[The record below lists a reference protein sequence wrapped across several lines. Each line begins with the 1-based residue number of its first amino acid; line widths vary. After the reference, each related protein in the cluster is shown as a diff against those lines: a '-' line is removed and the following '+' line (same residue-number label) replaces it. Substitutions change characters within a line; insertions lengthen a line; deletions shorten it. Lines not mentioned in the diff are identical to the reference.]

1 MWQNILGTYFGGA
14 GGEEGEGSVFPAFGE
29 EEDAGIVI
37 FRTEE
42 EGFPILLLWENVW
55 TMLRQK
61 EIIYA
66 AKKTKMIFF

>member
-1 MWQNILGTYFGGA
+1 MYVAEYSGYIFLGA
-14 GGEEGEGSVFPAFGE
+14 GGEEEKGSVFSAFGG

-66 AKKTKMIFF
+66 AKNKEGFF

>member
-1 MWQNILGTYFGGA
+1 MHVAEYSGYIFLGR
-14 GGEEGEGSVFPAFGE
+14 GEEEGSVFPAFGG

-66 AKKTKMIFF
+66 AKKNKKIF